1 MNSEGKASAEF
12 GAFVKREQTAIAE
25 EQVDWAKERQE
36 WLGRL
41 KELYERI
48 ESFLKGYIQAGEI
61 KASYRDI
68 ELNEENIGS
77 YSAAQMILKI
87 GRQEITMTPV
97 GTLLIGAKG
106 RVEVV
111 GPAGRTRLVLVNS
124 ESSGPTI
131 KVSVHIGKTE
141 APPSETAPK
150 ETKWAWKIA
159 TSPPIIRYIDLTQ
172 ESLFQALMEVA
183 NG

>member
-61 KASYRDI
+61 KAS
-68 ELNEENIGS
+68 
-77 YSAAQMILKI
+77 
-87 GRQEITMTPV
+87 
-97 GTLLIGAKG
+97 
-106 RVEVV
+106 
-111 GPAGRTRLVLVNS
+111 
-124 ESSGPTI
+124 
-131 KVSVHIGKTE
+131 
-141 APPSETAPK
+141 
-150 ETKWAWKIA
+150 
-159 TSPPIIRYIDLTQ
+159 
-172 ESLFQALMEVA
+172 
-183 NG
+183 